1 MKEWAKKNLWSLISV
16 VAAAAF
22 AVLVIITIFGIG
34 LGAKEGGTIIK
45 YGDARLEELHKN
57 VNSMISAALA
67 LACIAIVPVII
78 RLVLG
83 ILGIDAFARLFNS
96 ASIGLALISVILL
109 IVGNITLLSA
119 DGVKVSIGS
128 IIGFYVV
135 IVLGFLVLTGPI
147 VRK

>member
-16 VAAAAF
+16 IAATAF
-22 AVLVIITIFGIG
+22 ALLVIVTIFGIG
-34 LGAKEGGTIIK
+34 LGAKQGGSVIK
-45 YGDARLEELHKN
+45 YGNVGLEELHKS

-67 LACIAIVPVII
+67 LACIAIVPVVI
-78 RLVLG
+78 RLILG

-109 IVGNITLLSA
+109 ITGNITLLSA
-119 DGVKVSIGS
+119 DGVKVAVGS

-135 IVLGFLVLTGPI
+135 IILGFLVLTGPI